1 MVRGDELEDVKC
13 FVYLGAKITTS
24 GGTDDGIICRLG
36 KARAVFGKPMNIWK
50 SNQMRKSTMIMIFI

>member
-1 MVRGDELEDVKC
+1 MVRGEELEDVKC

-50 SNQMRKSTMIMIFI
+50 SSQMR